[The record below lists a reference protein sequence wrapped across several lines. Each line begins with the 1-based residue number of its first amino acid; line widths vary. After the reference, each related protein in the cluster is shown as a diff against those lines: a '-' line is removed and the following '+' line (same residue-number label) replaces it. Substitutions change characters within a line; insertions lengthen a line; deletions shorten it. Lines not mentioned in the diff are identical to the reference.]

1 MQQAIGIDP
10 AEHLG
15 LLAVIVRKY
24 VPLGQPIHDS
34 EAWSIGQLGLLK
46 AARLFD
52 SSRGAQFGTFAGVV
66 IRRELHEY
74 WRRTRL
80 ERQHA
85 FFGTERVLEVPEK
98 MLGIPDAVAEDESV
112 RLLSEFVPQL
122 PGLERLVVQKKLSG
136 EQLREIA
143 IELQL
148 SRQRVHQVYHSALRR
163 LRRKFERDE
172 S

>member
-1 MQQAIGIDP
+1 MQMTVEIDP
-10 AEHLG
+10 SEHLG

-24 VPLGQPIHDS
+24 VPLGQPLHDS

-52 SSRGAQFGTFAGVV
+52 PARGAQFGTFAGVV

-80 ERQHA
+80 ERQHV
-85 FFGTERVLEVPEK
+85 FFGTDCALQVPEK
-98 MLGIPDAVAEDESV
+98 NSGIPDAVAEDESV

-122 PGLERLVVQKKLSG
+122 PRLERFVVQRRLSG
-136 EQLREIA
+136 ELFREIA
-143 IELQL
+143 VELKL
-148 SRQRVHQVYHSALRR
+148 TRQRVDQVYRSAVRR
-163 LRRKFERDE
+163 LRKKFKHED